1 MEKRNRILRTVLLDR
16 EAWDEL
22 GVLSQEHDQ
31 SKASIIRRFVR
42 EGLARESIREPQQA
56 GA

>member
-1 MEKRNRILRTVLLDR
+1 MKKRNRILRTVLLDR

-22 GVLSQEHDQ
+22 DVLSQEHDQ

-42 EGLARESIREPQQA
+42 EGLARESIRERQQA